1 VNPLVLEDQLKQFF
15 NEDIGYDDMSSR
27 IIPEDKRGHATFLVK
42 ASGIFCGREVIETGY
57 QLFREPVEVTWY
69 KTDGDRCQAGEVI
82 CSVVASYRLLLKTER
97 VILNLIQHLSGI
109 ATMTAKAVSKL
120 GDSPVKLVDT
130 RKTTP
135 GLRML
140 EKYAVTCGGGY
151 NHRYALYDAVMLKEN
166 HLACFNSITEAVKRS
181 RQVISHLTKIE
192 VEIETREQLRE
203 AIEVGVD
210 VIMFDNLT
218 PDVISDWIKD
228 VPSTIITEASG
239 NITLANIATYRDC
252 GVDFISM
259 GALTH
264 STEALDISLLIKGEN

>member
-27 IIPEDKRGHATFLVK
+27 IIPEDKRGYATFLVK

-69 KTDGDRCQAGEVI
+69 KTDGDWCQAGEVI

>member
-1 VNPLVLEDQLKQFF
+1 MNSLLLEDQLKQFF

-27 IIPEDKRGHATFLVK
+27 IIPEDKRGYATFLVK
-42 ASGIFCGREVIETGY
+42 ASGIFCGREVIETAY

-69 KTDGDRCQAGEVI
+69 KTDGDWCQAGEVI

-166 HLACFNSITEAVKRS
+166 HLACFDSIIEAVENS
-181 RQVISHLTKIE
+181 RQSISHLTKIE
-192 VEIETREQLRE
+192 VEIETQEQLRE
-203 AIEVGVD
+203 AIKAKVD
-210 VIMFDNLT
+210 VIMFDNLS
-218 PDVISDWIKD
+218 PDVISAWIKD
-228 VPSTIITEASG
+228 VPPTIMTEASG
-239 NITLANIATYRDC
+239 NITLENIATYRDC

-264 STEALDISLLIKGEN
+264 STEALDISLLIKGES

>member
-1 VNPLVLEDQLKQFF
+1 MNPLLLEDQLKQFF
-15 NEDIGYDDMSSR
+15 NEDIGHDDVSSR
-27 IIPEDKRGHATFLVK
+27 IIPENKQGYGTFLAK
-42 ASGIFCGREVIETGY
+42 DSGIFCGREVIETSY
-57 QLFREPVEVTWY
+57 QLFHEPVQITWY
-69 KTDGDRCQAGEVI
+69 KADGDRCQKGEVI
-82 CSVVASYRLLLKTER
+82 CGVVASYQLLLKTER

-109 ATMTAKAVSKL
+109 ATMTAKAISKL
-120 GDSPVKLVDT
+120 GHAPVKLVDT

-166 HLACFNSITEAVKRS
+166 HLACFDSITEAVKRS

-192 VEIETREQLRE
+192 VEIETLEQLRE

-210 VIMFDNLT
+210 VIMFDNLS
-218 PDVISDWIKD
+218 PDVISTWIKD
-228 VPSTIITEASG
+228 VPSTIVTEASG
-239 NITLANIATYRDC
+239 NITLDNIATYRDC

-264 STEALDISLLIKGEN
+264 STDALDISLLIKGES

>member
-1 VNPLVLEDQLKQFF
+1 MNPLVLEDQLKQFF

-166 HLACFNSITEAVKRS
+166 HLACFDSITEAVSRS
-181 RQVISHLTKIE
+181 RRKISHLTKIE
-192 VEIETREQLRE
+192 VEIETQEQLRE
-203 AIEVGVD
+203 AIEASVD
-210 VIMFDNLT
+210 VIMFDNLS
-218 PDVISDWIKD
+218 PDVISDWVKD

>member
-1 VNPLVLEDQLKQFF
+1 MNPLLLEEKLKQFF
-15 NEDIGYDDMSSR
+15 NEDIGHDDLSSR
-27 IIPEDKRGHATFLVK
+27 IIPKDKIGHATFLVK
-42 ASGIFCGREVIETGY
+42 DSGVFCGRQIIESSY
-57 QLFREPVEVTWY
+57 QLFHESVQITWF
-69 KTDGDRCQAGEVI
+69 KDDGDRCEKGDII
-82 CSVVASYRLLLKTER
+82 CEVVASYQLLLKTER

-109 ATMTAKAVSKL
+109 ATMTTKAVSNM
-120 GDSPVKLVDT
+120 GNSSIKLVDT

-166 HLACFNSITEAVKRS
+166 HLACFDSITEAVS
-181 RQVISHLTKIE
+181 RCRCKISHVTKIE

-218 PDVISDWIKD
+218 PDVISTWVKD
-228 VPSTIITEASG
+228 VPSTIVTEASG
-239 NITLANIATYRDC
+239 NITLDNIASYRDC

-264 STEALDISLLIKGEN
+264 SAKALDISLLIKGES

>member
-1 VNPLVLEDQLKQFF
+1 MNPLVLEDQLKQFF

-27 IIPEDKRGHATFLVK
+27 IIPEDKRGYATFLVK

-69 KTDGDRCQAGEVI
+69 KTDGDWCQAGEVI

-120 GDSPVKLVDT
+120 GDSPVNLVDT

-166 HLACFNSITEAVKRS
+166 HLACFDSITEAVSRS
-181 RQVISHLTKIE
+181 RRKISHLTKIE
-192 VEIETREQLRE
+192 VEIETQEQLRE
-203 AIEVGVD
+203 AIEASVD
-210 VIMFDNLT
+210 VIMFDNLS

-239 NITLANIATYRDC
+239 NITLANIATYGDC

>member
-1 VNPLVLEDQLKQFF
+1 MNPLLLEEKLKQFF
-15 NEDIGYDDMSSR
+15 NEDIGHDDLSSR
-27 IIPEDKRGHATFLVK
+27 IIPKDKTGHATFLVK
-42 ASGIFCGREVIETGY
+42 DSGVFCGRQIIESSY
-57 QLFREPVEVTWY
+57 QLFHEPVQITWF
-69 KTDGDRCQAGEVI
+69 KDDGDRCEKGDII
-82 CSVVASYRLLLKTER
+82 CEVVASYQLLLKTER

-109 ATMTAKAVSKL
+109 ATMTTKAVSNM
-120 GDSPVKLVDT
+120 GNSSIKLVDT

-166 HLACFNSITEAVKRS
+166 HLACFDSITEAVS
-181 RQVISHLTKIE
+181 RCRRKISHVTKIE
-192 VEIETREQLRE
+192 VEIETQEQLRE
-203 AIEVGVD
+203 AIEAGVD

-218 PDVISDWIKD
+218 PDVISTWVKD
-228 VPSTIITEASG
+228 VPSTIVTEASG
-239 NITLANIATYRDC
+239 NITLDNIASYRDC

-264 STEALDISLLIKGEN
+264 SAKALDISLLIKGES